1 AQARANLLS
10 IKLAYCAGNASS
22 MKSTILRN
30 KLVLSHV
37 RGPHDARTS
46 EGLKEQHIAYR
57 TFLNVY
63 RRLLVSGCT
72 QSNRGYPR
80 TFRTRSVLSR
90 GTNLLR
96 ADAHQYWLSKRNPGH
111 DSHVQRCLCGSI
123 H

>member
-1 AQARANLLS
+1 
-10 IKLAYCAGNASS
+10 

-80 TFRTRSVLSR
+80 TFRTRSCLSR

-96 ADAHQYWLSKRNPGH
+96 ADAHQYWLSKRNPGQ
-111 DSHVQRCLCGSI
+111 DRKSTRLNSSHVSISYAVFCLKKKNTHKGRQE
-123 H
+123 